1 MGYSHVCFVIFS
13 ILCIITIS
21 KAFPQS
27 IQRILYNQRNDAY
40 SSQQN
45 EHIQGTVDEFLA
57 IKTTTE
63 RIIQPYGPCIPEQYH
78 QKRNKRSTY
87 NKKKRLITVYPVNI
101 YQQNIH
107 NVVPAVNAVKPSYNH
122 YGGYHCGNK
131 RPTYS
136 VQQPAHGNGFPT
148 FSNIFNGIF
157 GKNSNAVAA
166 YPPVSPGARP
176 VHEVNDHDHN
186 PQEVCP

>member
-1 MGYSHVCFVIFS
+1 MGYSRVCFVISS
-13 ILCIITIS
+13 ILCILTVS
-21 KAFPQS
+21 EAFPQS
-27 IQRILYNQRNDAY
+27 FQRILVDQRNDGY

-63 RIIQPYGPCIPEQYH
+63 RIIQPYGPCIPEQYYPR
-78 QKRNKRSTY
+78 RNKRSSH

-101 YQQNIH
+101 YQQNVH

-122 YGGYHCGNK
+122 YGGYYCGNK
-131 RPTYS
+131 GPTYPI
-136 VQQPAHGNGFPT
+136 QQPAHGNGFPT
-148 FSNIFNGIF
+148 LSNVFNEIF
-157 GKNSNAVAA
+157 GKNTNAAA
-166 YPPVSPGARP
+166 ASASSGFRP

-186 PQEVCP
+186 PKEVCP